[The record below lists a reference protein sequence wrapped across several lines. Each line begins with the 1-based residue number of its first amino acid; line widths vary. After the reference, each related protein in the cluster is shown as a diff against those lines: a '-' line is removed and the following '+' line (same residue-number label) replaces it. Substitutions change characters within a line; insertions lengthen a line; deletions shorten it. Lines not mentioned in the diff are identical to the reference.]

1 MSLQPPGIASNN
13 AGQNGAL
20 FDEEDSNDSVWRTF
34 KIAARGGNKQKWVK
48 RRIKVKQDNRYLES

>member
-20 FDEEDSNDSVWRTF
+20 FDEEDSNDSV
-34 KIAARGGNKQKWVK
+34 
-48 RRIKVKQDNRYLES
+48 